1 MVGSFLP
8 GMGVNIASDVPSRVH
23 PSSCF
28 IEVAPAPIASHST
41 LKASLLRVAPPIL
54 RDVVVLGVNT
64 GVRVASELLTLTWA
78 DVDFQRNQLTVQAGF
93 AKADETRSV
102 PLNSRAREVLL
113 RRKAP
118 SRIAFLFSKPNCL
131 PYRSADKLLATA
143 CQGQGWA
150 ERGSRC
156 IRSDIPSP
164 AALSCPEPIYGRSGQ
179 GAGAT

>member
-1 MVGSFLP
+1 MLH
-8 GMGVNIASDVPSRVH
+8 R
-23 PSSCF
+23 SC
-28 IEVAPAPIASHST
+28 AGPIASHST

-78 DVDFQRNQLTVQAGF
+78 EVDFQRNQLTVQAGF

-118 SRIAFLFSKPNCL
+118 SRIAFVFSKPNGL

-143 CQGQGWA
+143 CQA
-150 ERGSRC
+150 
-156 IRSDIPSP
+156 
-164 AALSCPEPIYGRSGQ
+164 AALGGTGISLHTLRHTLASRPVMSGADLRTVRS
-179 GAGAT
+179 

>member
-1 MVGSFLP
+1 MLH
-8 GMGVNIASDVPSRVH
+8 R
-23 PSSCF
+23 SC
-28 IEVAPAPIASHST
+28 AGPIASHST

-54 RDVVVLGVNT
+54 RDVIVLGVNT

-118 SRIAFLFSKPNCL
+118 SRIAFVFSKPNGL
-131 PYRSADKLLATA
+131 PYHSADKLLATA

-179 GAGAT
+179 GGWHAT

>member
-1 MVGSFLP
+1 MSPHACTPLHVASKLRRPDRLTQHIESVAATGSAADP
-8 GMGVNIASDVPSRVH
+8 PDV
-23 PSSCF
+23 
-28 IEVAPAPIASHST
+28 I
-41 LKASLLRVAPPIL
+41 
-54 RDVVVLGVNT
+54 VLGVNA

-78 DVDFQRNQLTVQAGF
+78 EVDFQRHQLTVQAGF

-118 SRIAFLFSKPNCL
+118 SRIAFVFSKPNGL

-143 CQGQGWA
+143 CQAAGLGGTGISLHTLRHTLA
-150 ERGSRC
+150 SRPVMSGADLRTV
-156 IRSDIPSP
+156 RS
-164 AALSCPEPIYGRSGQ
+164 Q